1 MNLKEKLDIAFKFTA
16 LAVFAL
22 LVSNAFDHKSQC
34 MNHKSQCMNGEFHFR
49 GDMSKKIAMGKDHMM
64 VFEMDDDSE
73 LKKMKVEIQKAI
85 IDGEEKVK
93 ITVNGK
99 KMSEE
104 EFAKFKDEN
113 HNIMKWK
120 TEDGKEIIMKKKMM
134 KKEG

>member
-1 MNLKEKLDIAFKFTA
+1 MLI
-16 LAVFAL
+16 
-22 LVSNAFDHKSQC
+22 
-34 MNHKSQCMNGEFHFR
+34 
-49 GDMSKKIAMGKDHMM
+49 
-64 VFEMDDDSE
+64 FEIDDNSE
-73 LKKMKVEIQKAI
+73 LKKMKVEIRKEI

-99 KMSEE
+99 EISEE

-120 TEDGKEIIMKKKMM
+120 TEDGKQIIMKKKMM

>member
-64 VFEMDDDSE
+64 IIEMDDDSE
-73 LKKMKVEIQKAI
+73 LKKMDVQIRKEI

-99 KMSEE
+99 EMSEE

-120 TEDGKEIIMKKKMM
+120 TEDGKQIIMKKKMM

>member
-22 LVSNAFDHKSQC
+22 LVSCAL
-34 MNHKSQCMNGEFHFR
+34 NHRPHGEFHFR
-49 GDMSKKIAMGKDHMM
+49 GDMSKKIAMGKDHMLI
-64 VFEMDDDSE
+64 FEIDDNSE
-73 LKKMKVEIQKAI
+73 LKKMKVEIRKEI

-99 KMSEE
+99 EMSEE

-120 TEDGKEIIMKKKMM
+120 TEDGKQIIMKKKMM

>member
-22 LVSNAFDHKSQC
+22 LVSNAFDHKSQY

-64 VFEMDDDSE
+64 IFEMDDDSE
-73 LKKMKVEIQKAI
+73 LKKMDVQIRKEI

-99 KMSEE
+99 EMSEE

>member
-1 MNLKEKLDIAFKFTA
+1 MTLKEKLEIAFKFSA
-16 LAVFAL
+16 LAVFLCLGSRAL
-22 LVSNAFDHKSQC
+22 DHREDCQ
-34 MNHKSQCMNGEFHFR
+34 MHHF
-49 GDMSKKIAMGKDHMM
+49 GAGMPHMSGAEGGMFIM
-64 VFEMDDDSE
+64 EMDDMDHS
-73 LKKMKVEIQKAI
+73 KKMDVRIEKEI

-99 KMSEE
+99 EMSEE

>member
-1 MNLKEKLDIAFKFTA
+1 MNLKEKFDIAFKFTA

-22 LVSNAFDHKSQC
+22 LVSRALDHRP
-34 MNHKSQCMNGEFHFR
+34 HGEFHFR

-64 VFEMDDDSE
+64 IFEMDDNSE
-73 LKKMKVEIQKAI
+73 SKKIDVQIRKEI

-99 KMSEE
+99 EMSEE
-104 EFAKFKDEN
+104 ELAKFKDEN

>member
-49 GDMSKKIAMGKDHMM
+49 GDISKKIAMGKDHMM
-64 VFEMDDDSE
+64 IFEIDDDSE
-73 LKKMKVEIQKAI
+73 LKKMKVEIQKEI

-99 KMSEE
+99 EISEE
-104 EFAKFKDEN
+104 ELAKFKDEN

-120 TEDGKEIIMKKKMM
+120 TEDGKQIIMKKKMM
-134 KKEG
+134 KELK

>member
-22 LVSNAFDHKSQC
+22 LVSRAFDHKSQC

-64 VFEMDDDSE
+64 IFEMDDDSE
-73 LKKMKVEIQKAI
+73 LKKMDVQIRKEI
-85 IDGEEKVK
+85 IDGEKKKK

-99 KMSEE
+99 EMSEE

-120 TEDGKEIIMKKKMM
+120 TEDGKQIIMKKKMM

>member
-1 MNLKEKLDIAFKFTA
+1 
-16 LAVFAL
+16 
-22 LVSNAFDHKSQC
+22 
-34 MNHKSQCMNGEFHFR
+34 MNGEFHFR

-64 VFEMDDDSE
+64 IFEMDDNSE
-73 LKKMKVEIQKAI
+73 SKKIDVQIRKEI

-99 KMSEE
+99 EMSEE

-120 TEDGKEIIMKKKMM
+120 TGDNKKMIIE
-134 KKEG
+134 KRIHKEDRK

>member
-1 MNLKEKLDIAFKFTA
+1 MNLKEKFDIAFKFTA

-22 LVSNAFDHKSQC
+22 LVSRALDHRP
-34 MNHKSQCMNGEFHFR
+34 HGEFHFR

-64 VFEMDDDSE
+64 VFEMDDNSKS
-73 LKKMKVEIQKAI
+73 KKMDVQIQKEI

-99 KMSEE
+99 EMSEE

-120 TEDGKEIIMKKKMM
+120 TEDGKQIIMKKKMM

>member
-64 VFEMDDDSE
+64 IFEMDDDSE
-73 LKKMKVEIQKAI
+73 LKKMDVQIRKEI
-85 IDGEEKVK
+85 IDGKQ
-93 ITVNGK
+93 
-99 KMSEE
+99 
-104 EFAKFKDEN
+104 
-113 HNIMKWK
+113 
-120 TEDGKEIIMKKKMM
+120 IIMKKKMM

>member
-1 MNLKEKLDIAFKFTA
+1 MNLKDKLDIAFKFTA

-22 LVSNAFDHKSQC
+22 LVSNAFD
-34 MNHKSQCMNGEFHFR
+34 HKSQCMNGEFHFR

-73 LKKMKVEIQKAI
+73 LKKMKVEIQKEI

-99 KMSEE
+99 EMSEE